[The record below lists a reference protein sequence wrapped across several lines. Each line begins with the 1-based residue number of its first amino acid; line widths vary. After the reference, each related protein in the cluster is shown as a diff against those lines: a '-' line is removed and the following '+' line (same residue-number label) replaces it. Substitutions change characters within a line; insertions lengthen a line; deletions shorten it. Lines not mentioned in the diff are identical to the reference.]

1 MTEKSYVNSGHNV
14 WKSRL
19 VNSVTTSFKTTMG
32 QMTEMLQWPKCL
44 SEKINPAFELTASP
58 VTCVSAAHQQ
68 WPASRWLWRKRHNPC
83 KPRQCQTT
91 RARWM
96 SATPWMPPNR
106 APYHRWVRRSILACS
121 TCTPAPPLVC
131 TNMAPMTHF
140 RGSCRQCNSLACQR
154 SPR

>member
-1 MTEKSYVNSGHNV
+1 
-14 WKSRL
+14 
-19 VNSVTTSFKTTMG
+19 MG

-83 KPRQCQTT
+83 KPRQCQIT

-121 TCTPAPPLVC
+121 TCTPAPRWFVPTWHQWPISGGHVANATAWHASAVPGKCL
-131 TNMAPMTHF
+131 
-140 RGSCRQCNSLACQR
+140 LLLLI
-154 SPR
+154 